1 MNADDDKID
10 NYIWDLGIQPK
21 LKLLDAEMKNYIQVC
36 KDKLGMVPN
45 VILANASDNER
56 LKTFVNFYNRLMLK
70 KGYLTKLEREM
81 IAVVVSSC
89 NKCFYCLIAHG
100 AAVRQLSKNPI
111 LGDELMINYRAAD
124 LSKREKLML
133 DFSAK
138 LTEAP
143 SKVTK
148 LDRDLLRKEEFSE
161 EEMLEIIEVASFFN
175 MTNRIAIGTDMRPN
189 AEYHNLARE

>member
-21 LKLLDAEMKNYIQVC
+21 LELLDAEMKNYIQVC
-36 KDKLGMVPN
+36 KEKLGMVPN

-138 LTEAP
+138 LTETP

-161 EEMLEIIEVASFFN
+161 EEILEIIEVASFFN

-189 AEYHNLARE
+189 AEYHNLARG

>member
-1 MNADDDKID
+1 MKKNEID
-10 NYIWDLGIQPK
+10 NYIWDLAIEPK
-21 LKLLDAEMKNYIQVC
+21 LELLDAEMKNYIKVC

-45 VILANASDNER
+45 VILANASDPER

-70 KGYLTKLEREM
+70 EGYLSKLEREM

-111 LGDELMINYRAAD
+111 LGDELMINYRAAH
-124 LSKREKLML
+124 LNEREKLML

-138 LTEAP
+138 LTDSP
-143 SKVTK
+143 SKVAK
-148 LDRDLLRKEEFSE
+148 SDRDILRKANFSE
-161 EEMLEIIEVASFFN
+161 EEILEIVEVASFFN
-175 MTNRIAIGTDMRPN
+175 MSNRIAIGTDMRPN
-189 AEYHNLARE
+189 SEYHNIARD

>member
-21 LKLLDAEMKNYIQVC
+21 LELLDAEMKNYIQVC
-36 KDKLGMVPN
+36 KEKLGMVPN

-138 LTEAP
+138 LTETP

-161 EEMLEIIEVASFFN
+161 EEILEIIEVASFFN

>member
-21 LKLLDAEMKNYIQVC
+21 LELLDAEMKNYIQVC
-36 KDKLGMVPN
+36 KEKLGMVPN

-133 DFSAK
+133 DFSVK

-148 LDRDLLRKEEFSE
+148 LDRDLLRQEEFSE
-161 EEMLEIIEVASFFN
+161 EEILEIIEVASFFN

>member
-21 LKLLDAEMKNYIQVC
+21 LELLDAEMKNYIQVC
-36 KDKLGMVPN
+36 KEKLGMVPN

-143 SKVTK
+143 SNVTK
-148 LDRDLLRKEEFSE
+148 LDRDLLRKEKFSE
-161 EEMLEIIEVASFFN
+161 EEILEIIEVASFFN

-189 AEYHNLARE
+189 AEYHNLAR

>member
-21 LKLLDAEMKNYIQVC
+21 LELLDAEMKNYIQVC

-161 EEMLEIIEVASFFN
+161 KEILEIIEVASFFN

-189 AEYHNLARE
+189 AEYHNLAR

>member
-1 MNADDDKID
+1 MKKNEID
-10 NYIWDLGIQPK
+10 NYIWDLAIEPK
-21 LKLLDAEMKNYIQVC
+21 LELLDAEMKNYIKVC

-45 VILANASDNER
+45 VILANASDPER

-70 KGYLTKLEREM
+70 EGYLSKLEREM

-111 LGDELMINYRAAD
+111 LGDELMINYRAAH
-124 LSKREKLML
+124 LNEREKLML

-138 LTEAP
+138 LTDSP
-143 SKVTK
+143 SKVVK
-148 LDRDLLRKEEFSE
+148 SDRDILRKASFLE
-161 EEMLEIIEVASFFN
+161 EEILEIVEVASFFN
-175 MTNRIAIGTDMRPN
+175 MSNRIAIGTDMRPN
-189 AEYHNLARE
+189 SEYHNIARD

>member
-21 LKLLDAEMKNYIQVC
+21 LELLDTEMKNYIQVC

-143 SKVTK
+143 SNVTK
-148 LDRDLLRKEEFSE
+148 LDRDLLRKEKFSE
-161 EEMLEIIEVASFFN
+161 EEILEIIEVASFFN

-189 AEYHNLARE
+189 AEYHNLAR